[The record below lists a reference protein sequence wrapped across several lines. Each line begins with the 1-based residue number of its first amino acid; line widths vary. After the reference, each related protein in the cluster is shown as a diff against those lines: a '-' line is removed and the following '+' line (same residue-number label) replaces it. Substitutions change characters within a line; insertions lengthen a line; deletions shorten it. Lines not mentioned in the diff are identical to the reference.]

1 MKEINNYIFLVDGHR
16 PITMYRYDGQG
27 LTHIVPRQTAGRYRV
42 GAKSLK
48 EAQKILHEA
57 IKFGSVTFLRE
68 DKDKRNA
75 MYKQVIYEYGHGK
88 EIYKSL

>member
-1 MKEINNYIFLVDGHR
+1 MKEINNYIFLVDDQR
-16 PITMYRYDGQG
+16 PITMQRYDGQG
-27 LTHIVPRQTAGRYRV
+27 LTHLHQRQTEGRYRV

-48 EAQKILHEA
+48 EARKILHNT

-88 EIYKSL
+88 EIYESL

>member
-48 EAQKILHEA
+48 EARKILHEA

-68 DKDKRNA
+68 DNDKRNA